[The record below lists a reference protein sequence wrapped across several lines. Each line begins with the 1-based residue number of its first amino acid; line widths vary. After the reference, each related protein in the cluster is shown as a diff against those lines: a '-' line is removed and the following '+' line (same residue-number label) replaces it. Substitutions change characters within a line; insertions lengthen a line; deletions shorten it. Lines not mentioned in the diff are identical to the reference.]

1 MIFKMKV
8 LHVIDSGGYYG
19 AEVMLVELAL
29 AQLKAGLDVEVCSIG
44 TQGEPEKAIEKVCRE
59 KGVKVL
65 PLRMKAGLNLA
76 GGLKVILYARSNG
89 YQLLHSHG
97 YKGNIL
103 LGVIPKFIRKL
114 PIVTTVHGY
123 TNSGAIDK
131 MWLYEHIDR
140 IIVRFIEHVVLV
152 SSKMLEIPVY
162 SKMNQSKASVIYNGI
177 DQTEQ
182 NNEVETN
189 AIEIPQH
196 EIILGTIGRL
206 SPEKNHALLIKMMQL
221 LKQQE
226 IDAYLLIVGEGG
238 LRQSLET
245 LIKECDVEDRV
256 RITGYVDNA
265 SHLIKCFDM
274 YLISSTTE
282 GLPITLLE
290 SMRASRPV
298 ISTAV
303 GEVTNIL
310 KEFDLLVEATPEAFT
325 SKVMEFINH
334 PEQIENYGHA
344 LYQKFLNQYTSDTMS
359 KAYST
364 AYKKTVK

>member
-1 MIFKMKV
+1 MKV

-29 AQLKAGLDVEVCSIG
+29 AQLRAGLNVEVCSIG
-44 TQGEPEKAIEKVCRE
+44 TLGETEKAIEKVCRE
-59 KGVKVL
+59 KGVKVY
-65 PLRMKAGLNLA
+65 PLRMKAGLNLV
-76 GGLKVILYARSNG
+76 GGLKVIRYARNNG

-123 TNSGAIDK
+123 TNSGSIDK
-131 MWLYEHIDR
+131 MWLYEHLDR
-140 IIVRFIEHVVLV
+140 IIVRFIEYVVLV
-152 SSKMLEIPVY
+152 SSKMLEIPVF
-162 SKMNQSKASVIYNGI
+162 SKMNQSKISVIYNGI
-177 DQTEQ
+177 DQSEE
-182 NNEVETN
+182 NSKNGDK

-196 EIILGTIGRL
+196 KIVLGTIGRL
-206 SPEKNHALLIKMMQL
+206 SPEKNHALLIKMIKL
-221 LKQQE
+221 LKQQDV
-226 IDAYLLIVGEGG
+226 DAFLLIVGEGG
-238 LRQSLET
+238 LRHQLET

-256 RITGYVDNA
+256 HITGYVDNA
-265 SHLIKCFDM
+265 SHLIQHFDM

-310 KEFDLLVEATPEAFT
+310 KEFDLLVDSTPEAFA
-325 SKVMEFINH
+325 SKVLNFIKQ
-334 PEQIENYGHA
+334 PEQLEQYGLA
-344 LYQKFLNQYTSDTMS
+344 LNQKFVRQFTSDTMS
-359 KAYST
+359 NAYT
-364 AYKKTVK
+364 AAYKKLLSN